1 MGIFSS
7 SIVILFVTIPAY
19 LVSKSQMLERYWDET
34 RIILR
39 KLYEIKYL
47 YLNFNK
53 DDFIEYITELR
64 YNENAKKMNNELG
77 LKKKYKNESKKKL
90 ITFLKNEDINI
101 VKMPES
107 KDLTDYLIKQLDFKT
122 NEIITQMEEIIN
134 IYIECSKISVSK
146 LNQYLGDI
154 DFFSGRKEY
163 TKIHKDLYQPIYD
176 ILNEIREQT
185 YHMQLYNDGKGN
197 QIVVLEKI
205 IELQSKIFK
214 LEEVD
219 RDNVTYVNIYNKF
232 DDKMQLNSENF
243 RAKIY
248 DVKPEEVKTYIQGY
262 YLKYYN
268 EINK

>member
-1 MGIFSS
+1 M
-7 SIVILFVTIPAY
+7 
-19 LVSKSQMLERYWDET
+19 
-34 RIILR
+34 
-39 KLYEIKYL
+39 
-47 YLNFNK
+47 
-53 DDFIEYITELR
+53 
-64 YNENAKKMNNELG
+64 
-77 LKKKYKNESKKKL
+77 
-90 ITFLKNEDINI
+90 
-101 VKMPES
+101 
-107 KDLTDYLIKQLDFKT
+107 
-122 NEIITQMEEIIN
+122 
-134 IYIECSKISVSK
+134 
-146 LNQYLGDI
+146 
-154 DFFSGRKEY
+154 
-163 TKIHKDLYQPIYD
+163 YQPIYD